1 MRIVEPNE
9 HRSGIGVFLSE
20 NFPVEPR
27 SWDVFVLVEEN
38 IFLIVVNIAV
48 LEDPVGSGVDIN
60 FLAKTE
66 GKHFVVPYN
75 SSIKGFYLMES
86 SLELYSKLFQF
97 PLLKDWN

>member
-9 HRSGIGVFLSE
+9 HRSRIGVFLSE

-48 LEDPVGSGVDIN
+48 LEDPVGPGVDIN
-60 FLAKTE
+60 FLAETE
-66 GKHFVVPYN
+66 GELSLMFIYFKYET
-75 SSIKGFYLMES
+75 FYLMES
-86 SLELYSKLFQF
+86 SRELYSKLFQF
-97 PLLKDWN
+97 PLLNDWN